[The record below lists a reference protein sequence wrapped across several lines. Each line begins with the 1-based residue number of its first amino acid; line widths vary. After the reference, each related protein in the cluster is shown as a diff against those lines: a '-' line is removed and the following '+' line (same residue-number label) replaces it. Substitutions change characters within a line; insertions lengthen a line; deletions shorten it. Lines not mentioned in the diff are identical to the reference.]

1 MTRLVQRHTLW
12 NESWLAPSSRLS
24 LERSP
29 QNTMLATTTAAQR
42 CLCAGIVT
50 LALAACGGSSHRRPD
65 AGRVDGS
72 APSTAMTTSAPAT
85 TAATDAQAAVIDAYL
100 AYWRAVDTYG
110 SQTGPFDPNQ
120 FKAIFGPVASG
131 AQYDSLFQ
139 RLQLNR
145 AQGLVYR
152 GRENAQHRP
161 QVTELSGDR
170 AVVTDCADD
179 SGGIFDTRNNTFV
192 QPLTPGEH
200 SKIVAVVNRVDGAW
214 KVSTQ
219 GDGDT
224 RCTP

>member
-1 MTRLVQRHTLW
+1 ML
-12 NESWLAPSSRLS
+12 
-24 LERSP
+24 
-29 QNTMLATTTAAQR
+29 NTSTAAQR
-42 CLCAGIVT
+42 CLCAGILT
-50 LALAACGGSSHRRPD
+50 LALAACGGSSHRSPD
-65 AGRVDGS
+65 GGRVIDS
-72 APSTAMTTSAPAT
+72 ASSTTTTLASTTT
-85 TAATDAQAAVIDAYL
+85 TAANEAAVVEAYL
-100 AYWRAVDTYG
+100 AYWRAVDAYG
-110 SQTGPFDPNQ
+110 SQTGPFDVNQ
-120 FKAIFGPVASG
+120 FKATFDPVASG

-152 GRENAQHRP
+152 GRENAVHRP

-179 SGGIFDTRNNTFV
+179 FGGIFDTRNNTFV

-200 SKIVAVVNRVDGAW
+200 SKIVAVLTKVGGVW

-219 GDGDT
+219 GDGGT

>member
-1 MTRLVQRHTLW
+1 MIRLVPRRTLR
-12 NESWLAPSSRLS
+12 NESRLTPSSRTS

-29 QNTMLATTTAAQR
+29 HNTMLPTTMAQR
-42 CLCAGIVT
+42 CLCAGILT
-50 LALAACGGSSHRRPD
+50 LALTACSSGGNGRPD
-65 AGRVDGS
+65 GGGVAESR
-72 APSTAMTTSAPAT
+72 PSTTTTSSAT
-85 TAATDAQAAVIDAYL
+85 TTAGNAQAAVIDAYL
-100 AYWRAVDTYG
+100 AYWRTVDTYG
-110 SQTGPFDPNQ
+110 SQTGPFSPSE
-120 FKAIFGPVASG
+120 FKATFDPVATG

-170 AVVTDCADD
+170 AVLTDCADD
-179 SGGIFDTRNNTFV
+179 FGGIFDTRQNTFV
-192 QPLTPGEH
+192 HPLTPGEY
-200 SKIVAVVNRVDGAW
+200 SKIVAVLTKVDAVW